1 MWALVNVGPCK
12 NLPISISSLSLMKL
26 HQKTKRRYILE
37 CIMSRSLIQCQKN
50 LSKRPASLEMKTNWT
65 LENNNMERWRLSIKV
80 VQLWNHDDSSRS
92 CWCCVHFIFQLLS
105 FIFLKILFIYF
116 QREGKGKR
124 KRGRETSMC
133 GCLSHTPY
141 WGPGPQYR
149 HVPSLGMEPATL
161 WFAGQH
167 SIHWATPARVRS
179 YHFCVESII
188 SKDQLP
194 CSLPKDFLW
203 ALEACSDL
211 VCTQLEEPE
220 NQHFQI

>member
-124 KRGRETSMC
+124 KRGSETWMC
-133 GCLSHTPY
+133 GCLSCAHKWWPSL
-141 WGPGPQYR
+141 QSR
-149 HVPSLGMEPATL
+149 HVPWLGIGSVTL
-161 WFAGQH
+161 WFRGLC
-167 SIHWATPARVRS
+167 SIHWAIPTRADVRSSCLILLAFKTINFLLSTTLTPAQRG
-179 YHFCVESII
+179 
-188 SKDQLP
+188 LAL
-194 CSLPKDFLW
+194 SLAPRR
-203 ALEACSDL
+203 
-211 VCTQLEEPE
+211 
-220 NQHFQI
+220 

>member
-26 HQKTKRRYILE
+26 RQKTKRRYILE

-133 GCLSHTPY
+133 GCLLRVPHWACALTGNWTCNHLIHRPVLNPLSHTSQGCLCFYEYYYSGLTRY
-141 WGPGPQYR
+141 WE
-149 HVPSLGMEPATL
+149 V
-161 WFAGQH
+161 
-167 SIHWATPARVRS
+167 SIFTT
-179 YHFCVESII
+179 F
-188 SKDQLP
+188 
-194 CSLPKDFLW
+194 
-203 ALEACSDL
+203 
-211 VCTQLEEPE
+211 
-220 NQHFQI
+220 